1 MKQLYFQVKGDKIEY
16 GLVNKKDSKK
26 KDILGYLTGKI
37 TEEIINKIYKEVD
50 EKVWITHS

>member
-16 GLVNKKDSKK
+16 GLVNKKDSRKV
-26 KDILGYLTGKI
+26 DILGYLEGKI
-37 TEEIINKIYKEVD
+37 EKETINKIYKEVD